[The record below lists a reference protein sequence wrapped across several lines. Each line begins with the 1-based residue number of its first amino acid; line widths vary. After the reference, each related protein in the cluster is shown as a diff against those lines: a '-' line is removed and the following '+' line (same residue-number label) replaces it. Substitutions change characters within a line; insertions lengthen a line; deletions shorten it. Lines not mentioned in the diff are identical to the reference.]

1 MNGPGT
7 KYLRINPNN
16 GLITTRTYTS
26 RDVRTT
32 NDVTIIVEDQGKP
45 QLRKEVK
52 ATLHFTNGN
61 PLSEKV
67 KSPVFVKARE
77 NLSAGSLL
85 TDEIGM
91 QFKDLDFEVNFEVV
105 KGDPENKFK
114 IDFKTGKL
122 YNNASFD
129 IIISSF

>member
-16 GLITTRTYTS
+16 GLVTTRTYTS

-52 ATLHFTNGN
+52 ATFYFTNGN
-61 PLSEKV
+61 PLSEEV

-77 NLSAGSLL
+77 NLIAGSILS
-85 TDEIGM
+85 DEIGL
-91 QFKDLDFEVNFEVV
+91 QFKNLELEVNFEIVE
-105 KGDPENKFK
+105 GDPENKFK

-122 YNNASFD
+122 
-129 IIISSF
+129 